1 MLNFVGLSI
10 RFVLEISE
18 IIKKVRKLEIRS
30 RKLSTNY
37 FSGEYHSAFRGKGM
51 LFKEV
56 RDYCPG
62 DDIRF
67 IDWNVS
73 ARFGHPFSKVFE
85 EERER
90 TVMLIVDYSESVNL
104 GSVNRTKR
112 EMMIDIAAILGFSAL
127 SNGDKIGAIFFTD
140 KVEKYIP
147 PLKGRQHL
155 LFMLR
160 SMIGFE
166 PKSAGTDTKA
176 ALDFFQ
182 KTTRAKTILFLIGD
196 MNDLDNHSIVKAI
209 GHRHDS
215 IAIQLHDPKEDA
227 LPKAGLIPIEHSETG
242 EIAWIDS
249 CHEAGRNQWKEF
261 QQRKRVH
268 LQNFLKRGGWD
279 FLLCSTPDDEAALLQ
294 KFFQKRAHH

>member
-1 MLNFVGLSI
+1 MLNFVRLSI
-10 RFVLEISE
+10 RFILEISE

-56 RDYCPG
+56 RDYYPG

-90 TVMLIVDYSESVNL
+90 TVMLIADYSESVNL
-104 GSVNRTKR
+104 GSFNRTKR
-112 EMMIDIAAILGFSAL
+112 EMMIEIAAILGFSAL

-155 LFMLR
+155 LYMLR
-160 SMIGFE
+160 SMISFE
-166 PKSAGTDTKA
+166 PASMSTNTKA
-176 ALDFFQ
+176 GLEFFQ
-182 KTTRAKTILFLIGD
+182 KTTRAKTILFLMGD
-196 MNDLDNHSIVKAI
+196 LNDMDNHSIFKAI
-209 GHRHDS
+209 GHRHDA

-227 LPKAGLIPIEHSETG
+227 LPKAGLIPIENAETG
-242 EIAWIDS
+242 EVVWIDS
-249 CHEAGRNQWKEF
+249 NHDAGRQQWDDF
-261 QQRKRVH
+261 QNRKRLH
-268 LQNFLKRGGWD
+268 IKNFLKKAGWGY
-279 FLLCSTPDDEAALLQ
+279 LLCSTPDDEAALIQ
-294 KFFQKRAHH
+294 KFFQKRSHH

>member
-1 MLNFVGLSI
+1 
-10 RFVLEISE
+10 LEVSD

-56 RDYCPG
+56 RDYYPG

-90 TVMLIVDYSESVNL
+90 TVTLIVDFSESVNL
-104 GSVNRTKR
+104 GSINRTKR
-112 EMMIDIAAILGFSAL
+112 EMMIEIAAILGFSAL
-127 SNGDKIGAIFFTD
+127 NNGDKIGAIFFTD

-147 PLKGRQHL
+147 PLKGREHFL
-155 LFMLR
+155 YVLR
-160 SMIGFE
+160 TMISFE
-166 PKSAGTDTKA
+166 PKAQGTATKSA
-176 ALDFFQ
+176 LEYFQ
-182 KTTRAKTILFLIGD
+182 KTTKSKTILFLIGD
-196 MNDLDNHSIVKAI
+196 LNDIENHTIFKAI
-209 GHRHDS
+209 GHRHDA
-215 IAIQLHDPKEDA
+215 IAIHLHDPKEDN
-227 LPKAGLIPIEHSETG
+227 LPNAGLIPIENAETG

-249 CHEAGRNQWKEF
+249 SHEAGRMQWNDF
-261 QQRKRVH
+261 QNRKRIY
-268 LQNFLKRGGWD
+268 LKNFLKRAGWEY
-279 FLLCSTPDDEAALLQ
+279 LLCSTPDDEAALLQ